1 MLMPSIFGENLF
13 DDFFTFERPQKQ
25 YEKEASCDL
34 MKTDIREYEGGFELD
49 INLPGCKKED
59 IQAELKDGTLTI
71 TAVSNKN
78 TEEAAGRYI
87 RRERFAGSCSR
98 KFYVGE
104 EITREDIRARFENGV
119 LKLWFP
125 KRKQRSRR
133 KRNGNSSAS
142 RADENK
148 RERGKE
154 AVKTGGVPLTSF
166 PGYDIFKRD
175 LRFFYTDFTDILDFI
190 KKE

>member
-13 DDFFTFERPQKQ
+13 DDFFTLERPQKQ

-78 TEEAAGRYI
+78 TEETAEIYPQGTVCRLMQQKVLCGR
-87 RRERFAGSCSR
+87 G
-98 KFYVGE
+98 
-104 EITREDIRARFENGV
+104 DH
-119 LKLWFP
+119 
-125 KRKQRSRR
+125 KR
-133 KRNGNSSAS
+133 GY
-142 RADENK
+142 
-148 RERGKE
+148 
-154 AVKTGGVPLTSF
+154 
-166 PGYDIFKRD
+166 PGQV
-175 LRFFYTDFTDILDFI
+175 
-190 KKE
+190 

>member
-13 DDFFTFERPQKQ
+13 DDFFTLERPQKQ
-25 YEKEASCDL
+25 YEKEVSCDL

-87 RRERFAGSCSR
+87 RRERFTGSCSR

-104 EITREDIRARFENGV
+104 EITREDIRARFENGG
-119 LKLWFP
+119 LKLLVP
-125 KRKQRSRR
+125 K
-133 KRNGNSSAS
+133 
-142 RADENK
+142 
-148 RERGKE
+148 
-154 AVKTGGVPLTSF
+154 
-166 PGYDIFKRD
+166 
-175 LRFFYTDFTDILDFI
+175 
-190 KKE
+190 

>member
-25 YEKEASCDL
+25 HEKEVSCDL

-78 TEEAAGRYI
+78 TEKTAGRYI
-87 RRERFAGSCSR
+87 RRERFTGSCSR

-104 EITREDIRARFENGV
+104 DITREDIRARFEDGV
-119 LKLWFP
+119 LKLLVP
-125 KRKQRSRR
+125 K
-133 KRNGNSSAS
+133 
-142 RADENK
+142 
-148 RERGKE
+148 KE
-154 AVKTGGVPLTSF
+154 AKKPEEEER
-166 PGYDIFKRD
+166 K
-175 LRFFYTDFTDILDFI
+175 FI
-190 KKE
+190 SIEG

>member
-13 DDFFTFERPQKQ
+13 DDFFTLERPQKQ

-78 TEEAAGRYI
+78 T
-87 RRERFAGSCSR
+87 
-98 KFYVGE
+98 
-104 EITREDIRARFENGV
+104 
-119 LKLWFP
+119 
-125 KRKQRSRR
+125 
-133 KRNGNSSAS
+133 
-142 RADENK
+142 
-148 RERGKE
+148 
-154 AVKTGGVPLTSF
+154 
-166 PGYDIFKRD
+166 
-175 LRFFYTDFTDILDFI
+175 
-190 KKE
+190 

>member
-25 YEKEASCDL
+25 YEKEVSCDL

-49 INLPGCKKED
+49 INLPGCRKED

-87 RRERFAGSCSR
+87 RRERFSGSCSR

-104 EITREDIRARFENGV
+104 EITREDIRARFEDGV
-119 LKLWFP
+119 LKLLVP
-125 KRKQRSRR
+125 K
-133 KRNGNSSAS
+133 
-142 RADENK
+142 
-148 RERGKE
+148 KE
-154 AVKTGGVPLTSF
+154 AKKPEDLTRCRDDHERPAPRVSYGFGTAWRKKVKLS
-166 PGYDIFKRD
+166 
-175 LRFFYTDFTDILDFI
+175 LRPAAFH
-190 KKE
+190 

>member
-1 MLMPSIFGENLF
+1 MFDEMLNRAFDVDDMFGGKNPLYGKHA
-13 DDFFTFERPQKQ
+13 RI
-25 YEKEASCDL
+25 L

-59 IQAELKDGTLTI
+59 IQAELKDGYLTI

-78 TEEAAGRYI
+78 TEETAGRYI

-119 LKLWFP
+119 LKLLVP
-125 KRKQRSRR
+125 K
-133 KRNGNSSAS
+133 
-142 RADENK
+142 
-148 RERGKE
+148 KE
-154 AVKTGGVPLTSF
+154 AKKPEEEER
-166 PGYDIFKRD
+166 K
-175 LRFFYTDFTDILDFI
+175 FI
-190 KKE
+190 SIEG

>member
-13 DDFFTFERPQKQ
+13 DDFFTLERPQKQ
-25 YEKEASCDL
+25 YEKEVSCDL

-78 TEEAAGRYI
+78 TEETAGRYI

-119 LKLWFP
+119 LKLL
-125 KRKQRSRR
+125 
-133 KRNGNSSAS
+133 
-142 RADENK
+142 
-148 RERGKE
+148 
-154 AVKTGGVPLTSF
+154 VP
-166 PGYDIFKRD
+166 
-175 LRFFYTDFTDILDFI
+175 
-190 KKE
+190 KKEVKKPEEEERKFISIEG